1 MADKKILFVTH
12 LFHPARGGVEAH
24 LTRLSQALVARGYAV
39 EVLTTNAY
47 STECFFLGDKR
58 RVGAMVEIIRGVKVE
73 RLGFRTCGRRILN
86 MLRTAACHIKYPFN
100 DWIRFYSFGPRNPYF
115 FKRIMEIKPGL
126 ILTAPF
132 PTFNVYYAWK
142 AAKKLEIP
150 LIINPAIH
158 IHDPCGYSN
167 PVFYRI
173 MKQADLVAVHSETEK
188 QHIIR
193 EGELDANNVKVF
205 PPLPF
210 EEKDLNLPPAVP
222 LEKDEVK
229 KRYGIKQKSVLL
241 FLGQHGRHKNIQTIL
256 KAMPRVWDH
265 VPDTALVIAG
275 GTTAYTSKLKQISG
289 EHAPSS
295 DGKVYF
301 IDDFPREEKRA
312 LYSMADVFISL
323 SDFES
328 FGIVFVEAMLHRL
341 PVVASVFSIART
353 IVQDFHSGLLVNPY
367 CDAET
372 SGAIVELLLD
382 KAIRRVYGENGRK
395 AVLKHYAPRVIVD
408 QWEESLTAL
417 L

>member
-12 LFHPARGGVEAH
+12 LFHPARGGVEIH
-24 LTRLSQALVARGYAV
+24 LTRLSQALVDRGYNV

-58 RVGAMVEIIRGVKVE
+58 RIGAMKEIVRGVKVE
-73 RLGFRTCGRRILN
+73 RLGFRTYGRRILN
-86 MLRTAACHIKYPFN
+86 MLRSAACRIKYPLN
-100 DWIRFYSFGPRNPYF
+100 DWIRFYSFGPRNPRF

-126 ILTAPF
+126 ILAAPF

-142 AAKKLEIP
+142 AAKKLGIP
-150 LIINPAIH
+150 LIINPAFH
-158 IHDPCGYSN
+158 ISDPCSYSN
-167 PVFYRI
+167 PLFNRI
-173 MKQADLVAVHSETEK
+173 MKEADLVAVHSETEK
-188 QHIIR
+188 QHIVR
-193 EGELDANNVKVF
+193 EGGVDVFNVKVF

-210 EEKDLNLPPAVP
+210 EEKDLDLPAVSP
-222 LEKDEVK
+222 EKGEVK
-229 KRYGIKQKSVLL
+229 KRYGIKQKFVLL
-241 FLGQHGRHKNIQTIL
+241 FLGQHGKHKNIQEIL

-265 VPDTALVIAG
+265 VPDAALVIAG

-289 EHAPSS
+289 ELATSG

-301 IDDFPREEKRA
+301 IDDFPGEEKRA
-312 LYSMADVFISL
+312 IYSMADVFISL
-323 SDFES
+323 SEFES

-382 KAIRRVYGENGRK
+382 KAVRRKYGENGRR
-395 AVLKHYAPRVIVD
+395 AVLKHYAPRVILD